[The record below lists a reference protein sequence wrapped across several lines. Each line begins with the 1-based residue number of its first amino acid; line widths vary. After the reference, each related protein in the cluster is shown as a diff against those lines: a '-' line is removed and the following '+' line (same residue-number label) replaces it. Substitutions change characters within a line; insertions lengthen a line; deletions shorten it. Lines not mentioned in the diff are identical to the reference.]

1 MSSVISI
8 LMPFRS
14 AEATLAETLDSIA
27 AQSFSDWELVAVDD
41 GSEDRSAELVRAF
54 SAREGRTAL
63 VEQEGVGLVAALNLG
78 LERCAFPLVAR
89 MDADDVMH
97 PERLADQRAWLEEH
111 PSHSITGSLV
121 EIISEEPVTEGA
133 REYIRWQNE
142 CRTPEEIANDRYVES
157 PLAHPSVM
165 FHRESVLAAGGYRN
179 GDFPEDYEL
188 WLRMLERGA
197 TISKVPRVLL
207 RWRDSAGRMSRTD
220 PRYSRESF
228 DRLRADYL
236 ARDARLCGPREVVF
250 WGAGR
255 RTRPRARHLRERGVA
270 GTAWID
276 IDPRK
281 IGYRVEGLPVHPPEW
296 LERAERPFVL
306 VYVATHGAR
315 DLIAARLA
323 AMGYVLGSDWLP
335 IG

>member
-1 MSSVISI
+1 MSRVISI
-8 LMPFRS
+8 LMPFRD
-14 AEATLAETLDSIA
+14 AEASLPETLESIA
-27 AQSFSDWELVAVDD
+27 AQSFADWELVAVDD
-41 GSEDRSAELVRAF
+41 GSEDRSGEMVRAF
-54 SAREGRTAL
+54 AARERRTVL
-63 VEQEGVGLVAALNLG
+63 VEPGRVGLVAALNLG
-78 LERCAFPLVAR
+78 LERCSFRLVAR

-97 PERLADQRAWLEEH
+97 PERLADQRAWLEKH
-111 PSHSITGSLV
+111 PGHSIAGSLV
-121 EIISEEPVTEGA
+121 EIFSEEPVSEGA
-133 REYIRWQNE
+133 AEYIRWQNG

-165 FHRESVLAAGGYRN
+165 FHRESVLAAGGYRS

-207 RWRDSAGRMSRTD
+207 RWRDSVGRMSRTD
-220 PRYSRESF
+220 PRYSRENF
-228 DRLRADYL
+228 DRLRAEYL
-236 ARDARLCGPREVVF
+236 ARDARLCGAREVVF

-255 RTRPRARHLRERGVA
+255 RTRPRTRHLRDLGIA

-315 DLIAARLA
+315 DSIAGRLA
-323 AMGYVLGSDWLP
+323 ALGYVLGEDWLP
-335 IG
+335 VG

>member
-1 MSSVISI
+1 MSRVISI
-8 LMPFRS
+8 LMPFRN
-14 AEATLAETLDSIA
+14 AEATLAETLASIA
-27 AQSFSDWELVAVDD
+27 AQSLSEWELVAVDD
-41 GSEDRSAELVRAF
+41 GSEDRSAEMVRAF
-54 SAREGRTAL
+54 AAREGRTVL
-63 VEQEGVGLVAALNLG
+63 VEPGRVGLVAALNLG

-97 PERLADQRAWLEEH
+97 PERLADQRAWLEDR
-111 PSHSITGSLV
+111 PDDSVAGSLV
-121 EIISEEPVTEGA
+121 ELFSDEPVTEGSL
-133 REYIRWQNE
+133 EYIRWQNG
-142 CRTPEEIANDRYVES
+142 CRTSVDIANERYVES
-157 PLAHPSVM
+157 PLAHPSTM
-165 FHRESVLAAGGYRN
+165 FRREAVLAAGGYRD

-197 TISKVPRVLL
+197 TISKVPRMLL
-207 RWRDSAGRMSRTD
+207 RWRDTAVRMSRTD

-228 DRLRADYL
+228 DRLRAEFL
-236 ARDARLCGPREVVF
+236 ARDARLRGPREVVF

-255 RTRPRARHLRERGVA
+255 RTRPRTRHLRDLGIA

-296 LERAERPFVL
+296 LAGADRPFVL

-315 DLIAARLA
+315 ALIAARLA
-323 AMGYVLGSDWLP
+323 DMGYVLGEDWLP
-335 IG
+335 VG